1 MTIMAA
7 KNCRTTKKLLLVDGA
22 EHGTGYL
29 VDNAAYTQALREF
42 CS

>member
-1 MTIMAA
+1 MTIKVAE
-7 KNCRTTKKLLLVDGA
+7 NCWAPKKLLLVDGA

-29 VDNAAYTQALREF
+29 VDNEAYKQALREF